1 VEQALNLMV
10 PSASARVGAL
20 LRMGAI
26 HPLIAVAGVAAVAAL
41 AGCGGDGGSSTTTA
55 AGIAGVPTDTC
66 GKVEYG
72 GEGKPAGLIVSDLP
86 LQGDSAER
94 SSQQEQAIRLIIDQ
108 RGWKAGTT
116 SVAYQACD
124 DSIAETGLWDPA
136 TCRSNADAYLK
147 DRQVLGVIG
156 TYNSGCA
163 GEEIPIL
170 NRGNVPMISPGN
182 TAVCLTEPSKG
193 CEDGQPASLYPGGNR
208 NYARVVP
215 NDAFQGAA
223 LAQFARQK
231 GIAKPFVLYASNDP
245 TSTGQAENFRGA
257 AQALGAKLAGYA
269 TWDQK
274 AKSFASLFDKVKRS
288 GADCVVLAG
297 LIEQSGAQLIKDKV
311 EVLGSNAD
319 LPLIAFDGFAQQATI
334 DDSGSASRG
343 MFASVPGSTPE
354 NLPAKGKELVNDLKG
369 VTNGQPV
376 EQFAPYAGEAAAVL
390 LDAIAEAGPN
400 RAGIAQAVFATRGGG
415 GILHPYDI
423 EPSGDP
429 SVGPI
434 TVLKAASTFRP
445 FREVTPQ
452 AGVVRAARG

>member
-1 VEQALNLMV
+1 
-10 PSASARVGAL
+10 L
-20 LRMGAI
+20 LRPGAI
-26 HPLIAVAGVAAVAAL
+26 QPLIAVAGVAAVSAL
-41 AGCGGDGGSSTTTA
+41 AGCGGGGGSSSTTTA

-66 GKVEYG
+66 AKVEYG

-94 SSQQEQAIRLIIDQ
+94 SRQQEEAIRLMLDQ
-108 RGWKAGTT
+108 RGWKAG
-116 SVAYQACD
+116 SRPVAYQGCD
-124 DSIAETGLWDPA
+124 DSIAKTGLWDAA
-136 TCRSNADAYLK
+136 TCRSNADAYV
-147 DRQVLGVIG
+147 DDDQVLGVIG

-163 GEEIPIL
+163 AEEIPIL
-170 NRGNVPMISPGN
+170 NRADVSMISPGN

-193 CEDGQPASLYPGGNR
+193 CEGGQPDSLYPSGGR

-223 LAQFARQK
+223 LAEFAKQE

-257 AQALGAKLAGYA
+257 AQALGLKLAGYE
-269 TWDQK
+269 TWDQG
-274 AKSFASLFDKVKRS
+274 AKSYATLFGKVRRS
-288 GADCVVLAG
+288 GADGVVLAG
-297 LIEQSGAQLIKDKV
+297 LIEQNGAQLIQDKV
-311 EVLGSNAD
+311 EVVGSNSD

-334 DDSGSASRG
+334 DDSGPASKG
-343 MFASVPGSTPE
+343 MFASVPGSAPE
-354 NLPAKGKELVNDLKG
+354 NLPAEGRAFVNDLRGK
-369 VTNGQPV
+369 TNGEPV

-390 LDAIAEAGPN
+390 LDAIAKAGPN
-400 RAGIAQAVFATRGGG
+400 RAGIAQAVLATRGGG
-415 GILHPYDI
+415 GILDRYDI

-434 TVLKAASTFRP
+434 TVLKADSSFSP

-452 AGVVRAARG
+452 ADLVRAARG